1 MTAAERRR
9 NIMRIMFK
17 RRYEK
22 IEILASEFNVSERT
36 IRRDISI
43 LSEENNPIYTMQGR
57 YYGGVYITEGCY
69 NNMLYITQQEKT
81 VLQKAYYLLKN
92 TYNSY
97 QEVETL
103 SNIEKI
109 IEKYSMPQ
117 NDF

>member
-57 YYGGVYITEGCY
+57 YYGGIYITEGCY
-69 NNMLYITQQEKT
+69 NNMLYITCQEKFI
-81 VLQKAYYLLKN
+81 LQKAYNLLQKKCD
-92 TYNSY
+92 SES
-97 QEVETL
+97 EVQTL
-103 SNIEKI
+103 LDMKII
-109 IEKYSMPQ
+109 IEKYSIPQ
-117 NDF
+117 NDC